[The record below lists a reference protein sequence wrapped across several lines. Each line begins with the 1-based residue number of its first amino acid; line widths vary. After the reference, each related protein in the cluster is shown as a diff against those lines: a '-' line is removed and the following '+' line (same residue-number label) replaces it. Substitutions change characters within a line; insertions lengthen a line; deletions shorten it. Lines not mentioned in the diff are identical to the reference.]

1 MPSRGAG
8 LHTNDRVHRQ
18 PHVATEAAL
27 QKFPRIRMKDSVAR
41 RPKLPWMSKE
51 QAQASLLEA
60 ARRIE
65 AGETLHHGDAG
76 GGCRYI
82 ERELVVEALR
92 AFIAGKSLGQA
103 FQVGRP
109 PMTGDW
115 KLLHEVAEKKRQL
128 GSQAAAFQAIAKV
141 WGRTPAAIKKSY
153 QRLAVAE
160 RDRFR
165 KQFLAGE
172 WPSGYWNMSDEEID
186 REVAEDGFNYI
197 NAKGEP
203 VDMAAQLRLRRFE
216 EREEIKALTGWS
228 TIPSH
233 EGH

>member
-1 MPSRGAG
+1 M
-8 LHTNDRVHRQ
+8 TVHLQ
-18 PHVATEAAL
+18 AQVATEMAP
-27 QKFPRIRMKDSVAR
+27 QSFPGNRMKDSVSR

-76 GGCRYI
+76 GGDRYI

-92 AFIAGKSLGQA
+92 AFIAGKTLGQA

-115 KLLHEVAEKKRQL
+115 KLLYEVAKKQREL
-128 GSQAAAFQAIAKV
+128 GSQAAAFEAIAKA
-141 WGRTPAAIKKSY
+141 WGRTTAAIKKSY
-153 QRLAVAE
+153 QRLATAE
-160 RDRFR
+160 RDRCR
-165 KQFLAGE
+165 RQFLAGE
-172 WPSGYWNMSDEEID
+172 WPTGCWDMSDEEID

-197 NAKGEP
+197 DAMGEP
-203 VDMAAQLRLRRFE
+203 VDMAAQLRLRLHE
-216 EREEIKALTGWS
+216 DREEIKALTGWS
-228 TIPSH
+228 TIPLV